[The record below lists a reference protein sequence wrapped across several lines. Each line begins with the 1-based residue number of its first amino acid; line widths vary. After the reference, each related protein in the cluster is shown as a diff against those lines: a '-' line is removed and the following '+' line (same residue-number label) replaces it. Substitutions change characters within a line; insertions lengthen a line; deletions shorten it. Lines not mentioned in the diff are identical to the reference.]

1 MFGRPTP
8 RSKRDPTIPYTF
20 EAHVDALRG
29 QGSEPIDQSYFSDT
43 ICGLVRV
50 MIDEGIKPSE
60 VRLYGVYRKELIPLE
75 VERCVGD
82 AGGWITPPQL
92 CHELEAYYH
101 ETMDERYRGHVE
113 DGECMYEDR
122 DQTGIGPY

>member
-1 MFGRPTP
+1 MIIELSGN
-8 RSKRDPTIPYTF
+8 YTGEADKLLF

-29 QGSEPIDQSYFSDT
+29 QGSEPIDQPYFFDT

-60 VRLYGVYRKELIPLE
+60 VRLYGVYRKGLIPLE

-82 AGGWITPPQL
+82 DGEWITPPQR

-113 DGECMYEDR
+113 HGECMYVDR